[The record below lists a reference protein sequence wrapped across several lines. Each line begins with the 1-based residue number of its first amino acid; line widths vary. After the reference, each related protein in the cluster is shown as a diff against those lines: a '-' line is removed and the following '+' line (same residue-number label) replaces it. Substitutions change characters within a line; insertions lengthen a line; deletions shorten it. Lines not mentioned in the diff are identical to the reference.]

1 MKQILKII
9 ITISIFS
16 TGCSLQNVEANS
28 EYIWTNEKISPI
40 FKDSCIKSDNWKD
53 KDPAEVMVE
62 DRSLSVTKFIDT
74 SELTSI
80 PTALVIGFCSI
91 GEGSGWGNELFL
103 VGHNPKIEK
112 QDYVIE
118 EIFDELQGLTIDS
131 EEIKIENDGV
141 FIKIKGYSSESEP
154 KCCRDAM
161 DEVLIG
167 FEKDLP
173 VLKINSTNSYQLR
186 EIQNLQ

>member
-1 MKQILKII
+1 
-9 ITISIFS
+9 
-16 TGCSLQNVEANS
+16 
-28 EYIWTNEKISPI
+28 
-40 FKDSCIKSDNWKD
+40 
-53 KDPAEVMVE
+53 
-62 DRSLSVTKFIDT
+62 
-74 SELTSI
+74 
-80 PTALVIGFCSI
+80 
-91 GEGSGWGNELFL
+91 

>member
-1 MKQILKII
+1 MSLFVSSCSGQNNKHDSEFIWTSKII
-9 ITISIFS
+9 NNIF
-16 TGCSLQNVEANS
+16 Q
-28 EYIWTNEKISPI
+28 
-40 FKDSCIKSDNWKD
+40 DSCINSDNWKD
-53 KDPAEVMVE
+53 KDPSEVMAE

-74 SELTSI
+74 SDYTVI
-80 PTALVIGFCSI
+80 PTALVIGFCPI

-103 VGHNPKIEK
+103 VGHNPKLEK

-118 EIFDELQGLTIDS
+118 EIFDEAQGLTIDS
-131 EEIKIENDGV
+131 EEIKIKNDGV
-141 FIKIKGYSSESEP
+141 YIKIKGYSSENEP

-173 VLKINSTNSYQLR
+173 VLKVNSTNSYQLR